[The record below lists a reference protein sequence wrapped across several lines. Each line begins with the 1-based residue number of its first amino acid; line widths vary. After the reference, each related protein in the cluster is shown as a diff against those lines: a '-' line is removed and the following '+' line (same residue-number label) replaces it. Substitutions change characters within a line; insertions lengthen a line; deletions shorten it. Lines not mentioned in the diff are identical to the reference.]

1 MAQTTNP
8 ISGPYSAPV
17 KTYHQDNVGKFNRSV
32 LVTGPFIA
40 TGSYLNPSGLY
51 LSGSAATVT
60 LTAGGSITIPATAA
74 GTPSAI
80 YEFSVYSVDAGSVY
94 LLYK

>member
-8 ISGPYSAPV
+8 ISGPYSAPA
-17 KTYHQDNVGKFNRSV
+17 TSYFQSNVGKYNRSV
-32 LVTGPFIA
+32 LVTGPFTA

-51 LSGSAATVT
+51 LSGSAVNVT
-60 LTAGGSITIPATAA
+60 LTGGGTMSFPAPQNQHPSIIHEV
-74 GTPSAI
+74 SI
-80 YEFSVYSVDAGSVY
+80 YSVDSGTAY

>member
-17 KTYHQDNVGKFNRSV
+17 KTYHQDNIGKFNRSV
-32 LVTGPFIA
+32 LVTGPFTA

-51 LSGSAATVT
+51 LSGSAVTVT
-60 LTAGGSITIPATAA
+60 LTGGGSLNIPAPANQN
-74 GTPSAI
+74 PSMVFEI
-80 YEFSVYSVDAGSVY
+80 SVYSVDSGTAY

>member
-17 KTYHQDNVGKFNRSV
+17 KTYHQDNIGKFNRSV

-51 LSGSAATVT
+51 LSGSAVTVT
-60 LTAGGSITIPATAA
+60 LTGGGQMVFPTPQNQHPSIIHE
-74 GTPSAI
+74 I
-80 YEFSVYSVDAGSVY
+80 SVYSVDAGSAY